1 MCWKLHTLTSVVVD
15 NFNIVRIALPEGK
28 ANPPAGIDPHR
39 PLTRSIPLEFMES
52 YAFERTE
59 ILQSLGDVQGRQQ
72 IYRRGEIQ
80 AAKLVGRFALPHP
93 AARRVTPRPDHGRNI
108 LRGAVKRQG

>member
-28 ANPPAGIDPHR
+28 ANPPAGVHRHR

-59 ILQSLGDVQGRQQ
+59 ICRVLATFKADSRSTA
-72 IYRRGEIQ
+72 
-80 AAKLVGRFALPHP
+80 AAKSKPRNWLGVSPRHTLRLAALRHDRIM
-93 AARRVTPRPDHGRNI
+93 AETYYAER
-108 LRGAVKRQG
+108 